1 MKTKPKT
8 ASVKPTTIIRNVLQ
22 LCLLLSVGLFL
33 SACKQEV
40 KDVKAAKGN
49 DPTGVYTLVTVNG
62 NQLPATVSHEGAVLQ
77 VRSGSFTINADG
89 TCGSKMTFI
98 PPGGREAT
106 VEVSATYTRE
116 GSKLNMQWKNAGTTT
131 GNLEGNTFTM
141 ENEGMMFAYKK

>member
-1 MKTKPKT
+1 MKTKPNV
-8 ASVKPTTIIRNVLQ
+8 APVKPTTLARNAVQ
-22 LCLLLSVGLFL
+22 LGLLLCIGLFL

-40 KDVKAAKGN
+40 KDVKVARSS

-62 NQLPATVSHEGAVLQ
+62 NPLPATIAHEGVSLRVL
-77 VRSGSFTINADG
+77 SGGFTINADG
-89 TCGSKMTFI
+89 TCGSKITLV

-131 GNLEGNTFTM
+131 GTLEGSTFTM